1 MLIIGAKGFAKEI
14 LQIFNQLNEL
24 SDLFFFDNVTAD
36 LPDKLYDQ
44 FKILKNFDQV
54 LSLFKETD
62 NNFVLGIG
70 NPKIRYMLAQ
80 KFIELGGKL
89 NTLISPKTD
98 IGRFNTIIGIGSTI
112 MTSVIITNDTK
123 IGEGCL
129 INLSCTIA
137 HDTQIGRYTE
147 LSPGVHV
154 SGNCNIGEFCT
165 LGTGCVILPKVKIGN
180 NVVVGAGAVVTDS
193 VADGQIVVG
202 VPAKPIIT

>member
-1 MLIIGAKGFAKEI
+1 MIVIGAKGFAKEI
-14 LQIFNQLNEL
+14 LQIFKQLNKL
-24 SDLFFFDNVTAD
+24 TDLFFFDNVTVD

-44 FKILKNFDQV
+44 FKILKDFDQV
-54 LSLFKETD
+54 LCLFEKTD

-70 NPKIRYMLAQ
+70 DPKIRFKLAQ

-98 IGRFNTIIGIGSTI
+98 IGGFNTFVGIGSVV
-112 MTSVIITNDTK
+112 MTGAVIENDTN

-129 INLSCTIA
+129 INLNCTIA
-137 HDTQIGRYTE
+137 HDTQIGRYSE

-180 NVVVGAGAVVTDS
+180 NVVVGAGTVVIDS
-193 VADGQIVVG
+193 VAEGQIVVG
-202 VPAKPIIT
+202 VPAKPIRK

>member
-14 LQIFNQLNEL
+14 LQIFKQLNKL

-44 FKILKNFDQV
+44 FKILKDFDQV
-54 LSLFKETD
+54 QGLFTNTD
-62 NNFVLGIG
+62 NRFVLGVG
-70 NPKIRYMLAQ
+70 DPKTRFNMVQ
-80 KFIELGGKL
+80 KFDSLGGKL
-89 NTLISPKTD
+89 TTLISPKTD
-98 IGRFNTIIGIGSTI
+98 IGCFNTRIGTGSTL
-112 MTSVIITNDTK
+112 MTGVVITNDIM

-129 INLSCTIA
+129 INLNCTIG
-137 HDTQIGRYTE
+137 HDVEIGRYTE

-180 NVVVGAGAVVTDS
+180 NVVVGAGAVVVDS

-202 VPAKPIIT
+202 VPARPIRQ